1 MSSNQW
7 RVFPRVDALIAALA
21 DALLQEAE
29 HALATRGAFDLVLAG
44 GNTPR
49 ALYRALAEAGAGN
62 PHWQIWYGDERCL
75 PAADRGRNNVM
86 AETAWLTASGIPED
100 NWHTIPAEL
109 GAEVAAS
116 VYADQLQGVGEF
128 DVVLLGV
135 GEDGHT
141 ASLFPGADWGSA
153 ADSADVLPV
162 YGAPKPPSQRVSLS
176 AARLSRS
183 SKVWFLATGAGKHEA
198 VQQWQRGQTLPVSA
212 ITGRQETVAWLDA
225 AAAPSVG

>member
-1 MSSNQW
+1 MSAPEW
-7 RVFPRVDALIAALA
+7 RVFPDMDALVAALA
-21 DALLQEAE
+21 DALLHEAE

-49 ALYRALAEAGAGN
+49 ALYRALAESAAGN

-86 AETAWLTASGIPED
+86 AETAWLAGSGIPAD

-109 GAEVAAS
+109 GADAATS
-116 VYADQLQGVGEF
+116 AYADLLKGVGEF
-128 DVVLLGV
+128 DLVLLGV

-141 ASLFPGADWGSA
+141 SSLFPGADWGAA
-153 ADSADVLPV
+153 ADSPDVLPI
-162 YGAPKPPSQRVSLS
+162 YGAPKPPPQRVSLS

-183 SKVWFLATGAGKHEA
+183 GKVWFLATGASKRAA
-198 VQQWQRGQTLPVSA
+198 VQQWRSGQPLPVSA
-212 ITGRQETVAWLDA
+212 ITGRLETVAWLDA
-225 AAAPSVG
+225 DAASSVG